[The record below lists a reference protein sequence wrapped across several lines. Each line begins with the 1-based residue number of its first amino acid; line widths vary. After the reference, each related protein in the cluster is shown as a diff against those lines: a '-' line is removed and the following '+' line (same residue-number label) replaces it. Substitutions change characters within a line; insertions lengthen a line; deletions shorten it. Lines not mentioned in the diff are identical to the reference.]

1 MFKTDTPRTFADL
14 KCPFVSTGLFFMCWG
29 PYVILNFW
37 SVNNETKP
45 IPYSADLFT
54 TLLAFANSCV
64 NPVLFVLLN
73 KDFRRRVRMLGR
85 KLTPCLGHRQPSDAT
100 DNGLSAVHTR
110 LEADDAMMRSQ
121 EREVARRAE
130 VRTGHK
136 LSGSSSLRVAWQW
149 YWQKFWLIL
158 ETWVNLLGYAFF
170 TKITSLFVKRNKVLD

>member
-1 MFKTDTPRTFADL
+1 
-14 KCPFVSTGLFFMCWG
+14 MCWG

-85 KLTPCLGHRQPSDAT
+85 KLMPCLGHRQPSDAT

-130 VRTGHK
+130 PWNCVSVFIERERETVSVERERDCVWVDDDHK
-136 LSGSSSLRVAWQW
+136 TYMNRHQCEKIVMICESDRGNWRSSR
-149 YWQKFWLIL
+149 
-158 ETWVNLLGYAFF
+158 
-170 TKITSLFVKRNKVLD
+170 